1 MRPYRELRDAIRP
14 HLGDEGATF
23 PPASPSAAL
32 RPVERG
38 PCVGAMPAPKVAE
51 GLARGGPRVFD
62 PGFAPPV
69 PRFSAAYRTEPP
81 SRQVASAAAPARDV
95 FVDFLDARRR

>member
-1 MRPYRELRDAIRP
+1 MRPCRELRDAIRP
-14 HLGDEGATF
+14 HLGDKVATF

-62 PGFAPPV
+62 P
-69 PRFSAAYRTEPP
+69 RFSAAYRTELPG
-81 SRQVASAAAPARDV
+81 RQVASAAAPARDV
-95 FVDFLDARRR
+95 IVDSLDARRR